1 MTDLVQRLRTPW
13 TKPEHTPIEFAE
25 AADRIEQLEEV
36 LAEWFDKTDWVQK
49 TSDWQELGMHR
60 ADALKQRIEQLEREN
75 AAIEKRLQEIQRM
88 CLGYQEEHAGLR
100 KDAERWK
107 FTMWWQDKN
116 PKPTH
121 IQDELTNMH
130 RWARQRGAL
139 APNADE
145 LQRATDAAID
155 AAMME
160 QK

>member
-1 MTDLVQRLRTPW
+1 MTDILQDVIGSLGEELRNAN
-13 TKPEHTPIEFAE
+13 K
-25 AADRIEQLEEV
+25 RI
-36 LAEWFDKTDWVQK
+36 D
-49 TSDWQELGMHR
+49 
-60 ADALKQRIEQLEREN
+60 QLEREN
-75 AAIEKRLQEIQRM
+75 AELLRAADVAVTELMAARRENAALEKRLQAIQRM
-88 CLGYQEEHAGLR
+88 CLGYQAEHAGLR

-155 AAMME
+155 AAMKE
-160 QK
+160 QT